1 MSGRSSGRRP
11 ERPLGD
17 LIASLS
23 KDQLRE
29 VVSVAADAS
38 PQVERTVRL
47 VAARVAGD
55 VGELRAEVDRALR
68 TRRFLDYRAG
78 LDWARGTRPVVRE
91 LERSVDAEPSRE
103 LVDVLE
109 RAVAHVVRVILNT
122 DDSSGLIGDVA
133 RDLLDLHAKAC
144 DAGVADPVRLARW
157 MFRFRF
163 VDQDFFEADPVR
175 YAKAPTT
182 SFG

>member
-1 MSGRSSGRRP
+1 VAEWLRSGLQSRVHRFKSGRRLHNSP
-11 ERPLGD
+11 VNRVIFFDRGFG
-17 LIASLS
+17 
-23 KDQLRE
+23 R
-29 VVSVAADAS
+29 VSSVS
-38 PQVERTVRL
+38 RKL
-47 VAARVAGD
+47 V
-55 VGELRAEVDRALR
+55 
-68 TRRFLDYRAG
+68 
-78 LDWARGTRPVVRE
+78 
-91 LERSVDAEPSRE
+91 ERSVDAEPSRE
-103 LVDVLE
+103 LVELLE

-144 DAGVADPVRLARW
+144 DAGVADPTRLARW

-163 VDQDFFEADPVR
+163 ADQDFFEADPVR